1 MRKIF
6 ILISI
11 ICSTQ
16 LYSQEDIDN
25 LNDADEIIDNLLE
38 EETLEEF
45 IKTITNFQF
54 IYFSVDYNNKTYFS
68 GRDIG
73 INQFNVTPQVS
84 YMHSKGFFAGVS
96 GIYYS
101 EFVPQ
106 FDYVSLN
113 LGYGKNFGKQKNYRW
128 STSYARYFYSTGVD
142 NPFTNTLT
150 ATLGLK
156 NKSKNFGGQISGTYL
171 FGDENSF
178 QFIASSYALINL
190 YNAKKT
196 SLKLRPQLNV
206 LFGKHIVELSRNI
219 NIGGQ
224 IFTQYTQNNEA
235 GLINTQI
242 NIPLQLNVDKYD
254 FELGYT
260 LNLPSALAGE
270 TNLNSN
276 GTFNLSIAYMIDW
289 D

>member
-1 MRKIF
+1 MERT
-6 ILISI
+6 S
-11 ICSTQ
+11 
-16 LYSQEDIDN
+16 E
-25 LNDADEIIDNLLE
+25 
-38 EETLEEF
+38 
-45 IKTITNFQF
+45 
-54 IYFSVDYNNKTYFS
+54 NK
-68 GRDIG
+68 
-73 INQFNVTPQVS
+73 
-84 YMHSKGFFAGVS
+84 
-96 GIYYS
+96 
-101 EFVPQ
+101 
-106 FDYVSLN
+106 
-113 LGYGKNFGKQKNYRW
+113 KNYRW